1 MSSRAVNLT
10 ILALLLLE
18 LASGLG
24 SFLVG
29 RPEGAWVFWLHGIG
43 GLSLVALLIWKWR
56 IVMRSFARRGAGP
69 WSIAPGAL
77 GVLFI
82 GTLATGIWWAVVGRG
97 SLPVPF
103 YGDMRPLV
111 LHAILAFLLVPPF
124 ALHAAL
130 RWPRVRHTDFT
141 SRRAALRLLAVGA
154 GGFVLWRGLAAAS
167 TVSAGPDRRFTGS
180 REEASFEGNAHPVT
194 NWLSD
199 SRQRIAADA
208 WRLEVRGAVSEPYVL
223 GYRELGELPQRTL
236 RATLDCTGGWYTRQ
250 DWSGVPLSSLL
261 ARAGVAEEA
270 RSVRAVSATGYSRRF
285 GLGEAEELLLA
296 THVGDDR
303 LSQGHGFPVRL
314 VAPSRRGYHWV
325 KWVERIEVSERPAW
339 WQPPLPLQ

>member
-43 GLSLVALLIWKWR
+43 GLSLVVLLIWKWR

-69 WSIAPGAL
+69 WSLAPGAL
-77 GVLFI
+77 GVLFL
-82 GTLATGIWWAVVGRG
+82 GTLATGSWWAVVGRG

-141 SRRAALRLLAVGA
+141 SRRAVLRLLAVGA
-154 GGFVLWRGLAAAS
+154 GGFVLWRGLAVAS

-180 REEASFEGNAHPVT
+180 REEASFEGNAYPVT

-223 GYRELGELPQRTL
+223 GYRELGELPQQSL

-250 DWSGVPLSSLL
+250 DWSGVALSSLL
-261 ARAGVAEEA
+261 ARAGVSGEA
-270 RSVRAVSATGYSRRF
+270 QSVRAISATGYSRRF
-285 GLGEAEELLLA
+285 GLGEANGLLLA
-296 THVGDDR
+296 THVGGDR
-303 LSQGHGFPVRL
+303 LTSGHGFPVRL
-314 VAPSRRGYHWV
+314 VAPGRRGYHWV

>member
-1 MSSRAVNLT
+1 MSARAVNLV

-29 RPEGAWVFWLHGIG
+29 RPEGRWVFWLHGIG
-43 GLSLVALLIWKWR
+43 GLSLVALLLWKWR
-56 IVMRSFARRGAGP
+56 IVMRSFARRGAGL

-82 GTLATGIWWAVVGRG
+82 GTLGTGIWWALVGRG

-103 YGDMRPLV
+103 YGEMRPLV
-111 LHAILAFLLVPPF
+111 LHTILALALVPPF

-141 SRRAALRLLAVGA
+141 SRRALLRLLAVGA
-154 GGFVLWRGLAAAS
+154 GGFVLWRGVAAAS
-167 TVSAGPDRRFTGS
+167 ALSGPQRRFTGS

-194 NWLSD
+194 NWLGD
-199 SRQRIAADA
+199 TRQRIAADA
-208 WRLEVRGAVSEPYVL
+208 WQLEVGGAIAEPYAL
-223 GYRELGELPQRTL
+223 GYGELAALPQHTL
-236 RATLDCTGGWYTRQ
+236 RATLDCTGGWYTTQ
-250 DWSGVPLSSLL
+250 DWSGVPLPALL
-261 ARAGVAEEA
+261 ARAGVTEGA
-270 RSVRAVSATGYSRRF
+270 RSVEAISATGYRRRF
-285 GLGEAEELLLA
+285 GLGEAQELLLA
-296 THVGDDR
+296 THVGGAR
-303 LSQGHGFPVRL
+303 LSAGHGFPVRV
-314 VAPSRRGYHWV
+314 VAPQRRGYHWV
-325 KWVERIEVSERPAW
+325 KWVERIEVSERPPW

>member
-1 MSSRAVNLT
+1 MSSRAVNLL

-29 RPEGAWVFWLHGIG
+29 RPEGAWVFWLHGVG
-43 GLSLVALLIWKWR
+43 GLSLVVLLIWKWR

-69 WSIAPGAL
+69 WSIAPGVL
-77 GVLFI
+77 GVLFL
-82 GTLATGIWWAVVGRG
+82 GTLATGVWWAVAGRG
-97 SLPVPF
+97 SVPVPF
-103 YGDMRPLV
+103 YGEMRPLV

-130 RWPRVRHTDFT
+130 RWPRVRRADFT
-141 SRRAALRLLAVGA
+141 SRRAVLRLLAVGA

-167 TVSAGPDRRFTGS
+167 TIAAGPERRFTGS

-194 NWLSD
+194 NWLGD

-208 WRLEVRGAVSEPYVL
+208 WRLAVRGAVSGPYAL

-250 DWSGVPLSSLL
+250 DWSGVPLAALL
-261 ARAGVAEEA
+261 ARAGVTEEA
-270 RSVRAVSATGYSRRF
+270 QSVEAISVTGYRRRF
-285 GLGEAEELLLA
+285 GLGEAEGLLLA
-296 THVGDDR
+296 THVGGER

-314 VAPSRRGYHWV
+314 VAPRRRGYHWV

>member
-1 MSSRAVNLT
+1 MSSRAVNLL

-56 IVMRSFARRGAGP
+56 IVVRSFARRGAGP

-77 GVLFI
+77 GLLFL

-97 SLPVPF
+97 SVPVPF

-223 GYRELGELPQRTL
+223 GYRELGELPQQTL

-261 ARAGVAEEA
+261 ARAGVGEEA

-296 THVGDDR
+296 THVGGDR